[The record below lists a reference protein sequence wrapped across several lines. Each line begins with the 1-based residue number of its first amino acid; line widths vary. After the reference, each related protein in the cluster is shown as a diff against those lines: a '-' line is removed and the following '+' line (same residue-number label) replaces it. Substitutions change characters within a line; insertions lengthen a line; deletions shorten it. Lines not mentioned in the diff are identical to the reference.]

1 MIEEQLEQR
10 VNLIN
15 YYNKEKFKAILKGED
30 YHAFDVMINVAL
42 KQISALVEKQIALFF
57 VEDTKNLPN
66 KYKTAEDVKKESAIE
81 RLNNLVKEQGMLSVE
96 TTQTEDKFI
105 VIDLIYLPSQY
116 KEMTLQEMREN
127 LENHYGC
134 KVVLIDSSTVNTHVN
149 SIHRQPVYLLK

>member
-1 MIEEQLEQR
+1 MIEEHRME
-10 VNLIN
+10 
-15 YYNKEKFKAILKGED
+15 
-30 YHAFDVMINVAL
+30 
-42 KQISALVEKQIALFF
+42 FF
-57 VEDTKNLPN
+57 PIDP
-66 KYKTAEDVKKESAIE
+66 
-81 RLNNLVKEQGMLSVE
+81 
-96 TTQTEDKFI
+96 TQTEDKFL